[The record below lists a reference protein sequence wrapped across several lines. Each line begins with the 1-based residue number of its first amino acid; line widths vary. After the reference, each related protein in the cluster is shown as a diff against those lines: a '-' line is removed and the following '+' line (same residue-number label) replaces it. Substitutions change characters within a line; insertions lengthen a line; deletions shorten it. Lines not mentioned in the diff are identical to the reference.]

1 MTLQSEAP
9 VPSRGAAQMEAIVQ
23 SIECEH
29 KIVKEIGGDFDQ
41 DGRVIRL
48 VRCQRCGLL
57 IREYLAR
64 GNYSRS

>member
-1 MTLQSEAP
+1 MEVILQTT
-9 VPSRGAAQMEAIVQ
+9 
-23 SIECEH
+23 ECEH